1 MEARQAM
8 PRSRFRPT
16 DEQRQKVK
24 ALAGYGLPHK
34 EIATVAGV
42 GCIATLRKY
51 FPEELTLGPLEAQSN
66 VTRTLFRLATSGRN
80 PAATMFWLKTRAR
93 WSEGARSRSSSHPG
107 TWCGRSRSISRRAH
121 RRIRSGS
128 TKPCGALM
136 RPATNRCAGKETK
149 STMRA
154 TQRRLRVVAAPGLAP
169 LNRLWD
175 GHLGCS

>member
-1 MEARQAM
+1 M
-8 PRSRFRPT
+8 PRSRFRAT

-80 PAATMFWLKTRAR
+80 PAATIFWMKTRAG
-93 WSEGARSRSSSHPG
+93 WSEQGKVEEQQPPSRIVWEIHEYQPPRSPEHQKWVEQALRGFDDISSKPVRWEG
-107 TWCGRSRSISRRAH
+107 DQGYNEDDEDEAPRR
-121 RRIRSGS
+121 
-128 TKPCGALM
+128 
-136 RPATNRCAGKETK
+136 RPWP
-149 STMRA
+149 S
-154 TQRRLRVVAAPGLAP
+154 
-169 LNRLWD
+169 
-175 GHLGCS
+175 